1 MACAQTLNGIIN
13 DCAPSMGGIVEAYIA
28 NFADVTGVT
37 VTERLIR
44 MVNGLRHSQF
54 SHDFV
59 TVRLCQLIPVIHHRF
74 RPDDVV

>member
-37 VTERLIR
+37 VTDNK
-44 MVNGLRHSQF
+44 VSA
-54 SHDFV
+54 V
-59 TVRLCQLIPVIHHRF
+59 TMASSAKFKKYAP
-74 RPDDVV
+74 